1 MAYIDET
8 TVMVNNLKTKTW
20 QRSDS
25 AVYSPKNDENLKSVT
40 VYGCVAHPWIMD
52 RPLLQTGT
60 RTRGEELIPFLR
72 RILELRR
79 DGRPDQKMVLVM
91 DRHSAHFGVPTGVRT
106 FIQNNFRPYFLP
118 TATSELNS
126 AETLFAVMKRYLKSF
141 FLQYQARIR
150 RQELFFQ
157 ELENGLD
164 EVMEKY
170 TDSRLFFANMRD
182 IHQTLVEVGELD
194 LEP

>member
-1 MAYIDET
+1 M
-8 TVMVNNLKTKTW
+8 
-20 QRSDS
+20 
-25 AVYSPKNDENLKSVT
+25 
-40 VYGCVAHPWIMD
+40 
-52 RPLLQTGT
+52 
-60 RTRGEELIPFLR
+60 
-72 RILELRR
+72 
-79 DGRPDQKMVLVM
+79 
-91 DRHSAHFGVPTGVRT
+91 
-106 FIQNNFRPYFLP
+106 P

-150 RQELFFQ
+150 RQDLFFQ

-194 LEP
+194 QEP

>member
-40 VYGCVAHPWIMD
+40 VYGCVGHPYVMD
-52 RPLLQTGT
+52 RPYLCTGT

-79 DGRPDQKMVLVM
+79 DGRK
-91 DRHSAHFGVPTGVRT
+91 
-106 FIQNNFRPYFLP
+106 
-118 TATSELNS
+118 
-126 AETLFAVMKRYLKSF
+126 
-141 FLQYQARIR
+141 ARC
-150 RQELFFQ
+150 ED
-157 ELENGLD
+157 GPCD
-164 EVMEKY
+164 G
-170 TDSRLFFANMRD
+170 
-182 IHQTLVEVGELD
+182 QTLCSFWRSNRSENLHIE
-194 LEP
+194 

>member
-20 QRSDS
+20 QRKDS

-40 VYGCVAHPWIMD
+40 IYGCVAHPYVMN
-52 RPLLQTGT
+52 RPILQTGI

-72 RILELRR
+72 RILASRC
-79 DGRPDQKMVLVM
+79 DGKPDVKMVLVM

-126 AETLFAVMKRYLKSF
+126 AETLFSVMKRYLKKF
-141 FLQYQARIR
+141 FLQYQTRIR
-150 RQELFFQ
+150 RQDQFHQ
-157 ELENGLD
+157 ELENGLE
-164 EVMEKY
+164 EVME
-170 TDSRLFFANMRD
+170 
-182 IHQTLVEVGELD
+182 
-194 LEP
+194 

>member
-1 MAYIDET
+1 MDALVSVRAMRLQRFLSLRQRITYLWENHNIQISKFGLETLYRRHGIDYRKVRSMNKSLLLRKPEYLQEKAVAAWELLSLIYQNTPMAYIDET

-40 VYGCVAHPWIMD
+40 VYGCVGHPYVMD
-52 RPLLQTGT
+52 RPYLCTGT

-79 DGRPDQKMVLVM
+79 DGRPDVKMVLVM

-106 FIQNNFRPYFLP
+106 FI
-118 TATSELNS
+118 
-126 AETLFAVMKRYLKSF
+126 
-141 FLQYQARIR
+141 
-150 RQELFFQ
+150 
-157 ELENGLD
+157 
-164 EVMEKY
+164 
-170 TDSRLFFANMRD
+170 
-182 IHQTLVEVGELD
+182 
-194 LEP
+194 